1 MTDHQQKQLEIIDKI
16 EEGIKKNSLI
26 TTVVEPVDDFVNDP
40 RLCLVGLHIV
50 KPEIAS
56 GIVETFINPLK
67 TIEPN
72 FHYYMP
78 GAQHFTIKNIRT
90 IENPPT
96 FTEVD
101 VIKAQKLFAHI
112 IPQHAR
118 FKIYFY
124 KLLLFP
130 NSLTL
135 MTTTDPELDSIVL
148 DLDQALNDAGLP
160 DNKTYANSSHFFCN
174 MTLARFNQT
183 PSEAFK
189 EKVAELSNRMHL
201 ESYTIDNV
209 SLITGNAVLAQCN
222 IIDEWK
228 LL

>member
-1 MTDHQQKQLEIIDKI
+1 MTDHQQKQIEIIDKI
-16 EEGIKKNSLI
+16 EDGVKNNALI
-26 TTVVEPVDDFVNDP
+26 TTVVDPVDDFVNDP
-40 RLCLVGLHIV
+40 RICLVGLHIA
-50 KPEIAS
+50 KPEFAS
-56 GIVETFINPLK
+56 RIVDTLINPLQA
-67 TIEPN
+67 IEPN

-148 DLDQALNDAGLP
+148 DLDQALNDADLP

-174 MTLARFNQT
+174 MTLARFNQE
-183 PSEAFK
+183 PSGAFK
-189 EKVAELSNRMHL
+189 EKVRELSNSMHF
-201 ESYTIDNV
+201 EPYTIDNV